1 VIVIGVVGD
10 IASGKTYVSQVFESL
25 GYRVFNADK
34 IVHAIYRNNNRIN
47 LKISKLFKLKLY
59 KKRINLKDL
68 VNLIINSKIKLQLLN
83 KIIHP
88 EVKKK
93 LLIFIKKN
101 KKKKLTILDIPL
113 LLETNFKVFADVIIF
128 IDTKKNDLIKFRKKR
143 KIDTRLVEV
152 LEKFHFDKVVKK
164 EMSDFIIR
172 NSNLKFLKSQIKT
185 IIDTI
190 LLDD

>member
-1 VIVIGVVGD
+1 MIVIGIVGD
-10 IASGKTYVSQVFESL
+10 IASGKTYVSQVFESF
-25 GYRVFNADK
+25 GYRVFYADK
-34 IVHAIYRNNNRIN
+34 VVHVMYRNNNNIN

-68 VNLIINSKIKLQLLN
+68 VNLIINSKIKLQQLN

-101 KKKKLTILDIPL
+101 KKKKLIILDIPL
-113 LLETNFKVFADVIIF
+113 LLETDFKVFADIIIF

-143 KIDTRLVEV
+143 KIDTRLIKV

-164 EMSDFIIR
+164 KMSDFIIR

-190 LLDD
+190 VLDD

>member
-1 VIVIGVVGD
+1 MIVIGIVGD
-10 IASGKTYVSQVFESL
+10 IASGKSYVSQVFESL
-25 GYRVFNADK
+25 GYRVFYADK
-34 IVHAIYRNNNRIN
+34 VVHVIYRNNNNIN

-68 VNLIINSKIKLQLLN
+68 VNLIINSKIKLQQLN

-101 KKKKLTILDIPL
+101 KKKKLIILDIPL
-113 LLETNFKVFADVIIF
+113 LLETDFKVFADIIIF

-143 KIDTRLVEV
+143 KIDTRLIKV
-152 LEKFHFDKVVKK
+152 LEKFHFDKAVKK

-190 LLDD
+190 VLDD

>member
-1 VIVIGVVGD
+1 VIVIGIVGD
-10 IASGKTYVSQVFESL
+10 IASGKTYVSQVFESF
-25 GYRVFNADK
+25 GYRVFYADK
-34 IVHAIYRNNNRIN
+34 VVHVMYRNNNNIN

-68 VNLIINSKIKLQLLN
+68 VNLIINSKIKLQQLN

-101 KKKKLTILDIPL
+101 KKKKLIILDIPL
-113 LLETNFKVFADVIIF
+113 LLETDFKVFADIIIF

-143 KIDTRLVEV
+143 KIDTRLIKV

-164 EMSDFIIR
+164 KMSDFIIR

-190 LLDD
+190 VLDD